1 MYYLMGTAIKGTDMR
16 YNSVLDFDGK
26 IIKIKKFLRK
36 KIRVWYQV
44 RNETMNS

>member
-1 MYYLMGTAIKGTDMR
+1 MGTAIKGTDM
-16 YNSVLDFDGK
+16 VLDFDGK

-44 RNETMNS
+44 WNETLNS